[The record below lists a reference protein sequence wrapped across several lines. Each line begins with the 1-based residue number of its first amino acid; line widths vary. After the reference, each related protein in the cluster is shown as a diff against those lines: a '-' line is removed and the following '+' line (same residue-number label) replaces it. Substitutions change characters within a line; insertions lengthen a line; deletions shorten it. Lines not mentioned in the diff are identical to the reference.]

1 MEDQAPENVDLNSL
15 ADIGRKLRELEGKTD
30 RASLDLVLDL
40 EDRLLTL
47 DSCMGPARQAMA
59 RRHRPE
65 EGEPVA
71 SPDTPKG

>member
-59 RRHRPE
+59 RRQRPE
-65 EGEPVA
+65 EGRPVA

>member
-1 MEDQAPENVDLNSL
+1 MEDKAPDDVDLNSL

-40 EDRLLTL
+40 EDRLLAL

-59 RRHRPE
+59 RRQSPD
-65 EGEPVA
+65 EGGPVA
-71 SPDTPKG
+71 RPDTPKG